1 MEQIYLSSSE
11 ISLGDL
17 LLMITEYG
25 NVFYYNSFF
34 SVFDK
39 VGISDELLAVKG
51 LATYIISISSPDKSI
66 PAAL

>member
-1 MEQIYLSSSE
+1 
-11 ISLGDL
+11 
-17 LLMITEYG
+17 MITEYG

-39 VGISDELLAVKG
+39 VGISDELLPVKG